1 MGCFGHFGRFVK
13 YGSVEEI
20 LTFVNSYFM
29 TIMSAIV
36 SK

>member
-1 MGCFGHFGRFVK
+1 MGCFVHFGRFVK
-13 YGSVEEI
+13 YGCVEEI

-29 TIMSAIV
+29 IVMSTIV